1 MPVNSFENYPMSWKP
16 SLKNIKGSIT
26 KGLAKLLEED
36 IKNCKLNPG
45 TKLPPQRELAD
56 FLDINLSTVTRAFKL
71 CEEKGL
77 ICATIGKGTFVSSDV
92 HIKNTM
98 MDTLERGSLIELGAS
113 HPTYEQNEYVVKT
126 IQEIMNRPDSYK
138 LLEYKEV
145 NGSSYQKSVVCKFL
159 KEEYKL
165 PCNEEDILFA
175 AGGQNALCSILLSLF
190 NSGDKIGVDPLIYA
204 GLKTSANMCKIK
216 LISIGSDEEG
226 MSAKSLDTICKNEK
240 LTGIYLINDIHNPT
254 TKTMSE
260 KRREEIRKI
269 SQKHNLLII
278 EDGIH
283 RLLLDN
289 LSKTLYEI
297 SHNTIYI
304 ASMSK
309 IICPGLR
316 VGMIITPQ
324 KYKKDIQFALYNMN
338 VMVSNLQIEALCS
351 IINNQ
356 VYKSII
362 NERKETIKNRMKI
375 AEYILNKSN
384 CNYNKGGNLIWLK
397 LPNNFNSKDFEVLC
411 KEKGVQVY
419 CSERFVVGNEDEL
432 SCIRLCITAPHNEEQ
447 LKKGLNIIVN
457 LINRYIN
464 KECRLSK
471 D

>member
-16 SLKNIKGSIT
+16 SLKNIKGPIT

-36 IKNCKLNPG
+36 IENGKLSPG

-56 FLDINLSTVTRAFKL
+56 FLDVNLSTVTRAFKL

-98 MDTLERGSLIELGAS
+98 METLERGSLIELGAS

-126 IQEIMNRPDSYK
+126 IQEIMNRPDAYK

-145 NGSSYQKSVVCKFL
+145 NGSPYQKRVVCKFL
-159 KEEYKL
+159 KKEYKL
-165 PCNEEDILFA
+165 PCNEEDILFT

-216 LISIGSDEEG
+216 LIPIGRDEEG
-226 MSAKSLDTICKNEK
+226 MSPKSLDNICKNEK

-254 TKTMSE
+254 AKIMSE
-260 KRREEIRKI
+260 KRREEIGKI
-269 SQKHNLLII
+269 SQNHNLLII

-283 RLLLDN
+283 RLFLDN
-289 LSKTLYEI
+289 LPKTLYEI
-297 SHNTIYI
+297 SDNTIHI

-324 KYKKDIQFALYNMN
+324 RYKKEIQLALYNIN

-351 IINNQ
+351 IIHNHI
-356 VYKSII
+356 YKLII
-362 NERKETIKNRMKI
+362 NERKEIIKNRMKI
-375 AEYILNKSN
+375 SEDILKKSN
-384 CNYNKGGNLIWLK
+384 CTYNKGGNLIWLN
-397 LPNNFNSKDFEVLC
+397 LPNNFNSRNFEMLC

-432 SCIRLCITAPHNEEQ
+432 SCIRLCITAPHNEEE
-447 LKKGLNIIVN
+447 LKNGLNIIVN
-457 LINRYIN
+457 LINSYIN
-464 KECRLSK
+464 KESKLSK
-471 D
+471 Y

>member
-16 SLKNIKGSIT
+16 SLKNIKGPIT
-26 KGLAKLLEED
+26 KGLAILLEED
-36 IKNCKLNPG
+36 IENGKLSPG

-77 ICATIGKGTFVSSDV
+77 ICATIGRGTFVSSDV

-98 MDTLERGSLIELGAS
+98 METLKRGNLIDMGVA
-113 HPTYEQNEYVVKT
+113 HPTIEQNEYVVKA
-126 IQEIMNRPDSYK
+126 IQEIMNRPDAYK

-145 NGSSYQKSVVCKFL
+145 DGSSYQKRVVCKFL

-165 PCNEEDILFA
+165 PCSEDDILFT

-204 GLKTSANMCKIK
+204 GLKNSANMCKIK
-216 LISIGSDEEG
+216 LIPIERDGEG
-226 MSAKSLDTICKNEK
+226 MSPKSLDNICKNEK

-254 TKTMSE
+254 AETMSE
-260 KRREEIRKI
+260 KRREEIGII

-289 LSKTLYEI
+289 LPKTLYEL
-297 SHNTIYI
+297 SDNTIYT

-316 VGMIITPQ
+316 VGLIITPQ
-324 KYKKDIQFALYNMN
+324 KYKKEIQLALYNMN
-338 VMVSNLQIEALCS
+338 IIVSDLLIEALCS
-351 IINNQ
+351 IIHNGI
-356 VYKSII
+356 YKLII
-362 NERKETIKNRMKI
+362 NERKEVIRNRMKI
-375 AEYILNKSN
+375 AEDILKKSN

-397 LPNNFNSKDFEVLC
+397 LPNNFNSRDFEVLC

-419 CSERFVVGNEDEL
+419 CSERFVVGNKDEL
-432 SCIRLCITAPHNEEQ
+432 SCIRLCITAPHNEEE

-457 LINRYIN
+457 LINGYI
-464 KECRLSK
+464 SK
-471 D
+471 GCKPAKD